1 MRILFICMLAVV
13 FASPGFAQKRK
24 KSYSQEGWIVR
35 KTKRGIIKTPKKQ
48 KFRFEGTQLQG
59 DVSRPSNSVLGTR
72 VQRKNTS
79 LIPVRT
85 SFKEEFLGTSGL
97 QER

>member
-1 MRILFICMLAVV
+1 MKILSLLV
-13 FASPGFAQKRK
+13 FVGLGFMASNAYSAKD
-24 KSYSQEGWIVR
+24 YSQEGWIIR
-35 KTKRGIIKTPKKQ
+35 KTSRGIIKIPKKQ
-48 KFRFEGTQLQG
+48 KFRFEGTEIEG
-59 DVSRPSNSVLGTR
+59 GISRPSNSVLGTR

-85 SFKEEFLGTSGL
+85 SFREEFLGTSGI